1 MEPKTSKERFFS
13 VELKSKSDLK
23 CVSMPNGA
31 RENVLIE
38 GTIGELIQIGFAEG
52 IVLEIAGEKG
62 ILRIDIAE
70 DEVTRVRT
78 KELKIDE

>member
-1 MEPKTSKERFFS
+1 MEPKTCKERFFS

-52 IVLEIAGEKG
+52 IVLEIAGERG

-70 DEVTRVRT
+70 TEVTRVRT